1 MAYSIPYEAFN
12 EGKQAEEYKARKEK
26 ESNDTIFK
34 NADRDIRRYPIDI
47 ENGEFVTDHPG
58 RKNLGKR
65 NDDGSVSVY
74 RGKGDRTEYD
84 LTKQKDID
92 RENKA
97 YEKAGKEAK
106 RRAEKWGK
114 EIEDVK
120 SGKADSLDKMDDAK
134 ASYYRLVQDKNTAI
148 DAANRHIR
156 RHPKQYREAG
166 IFEDVQFLEPLEE
179 GFISSV
185 VLPSLALA
193 GVCYVLSKKEKSDR
207 EKEKVKQMKERYKQ
221 TKKREEDF
229 IASCKKHYGISIEI
243 IEHGVYHKEE
253 DLYRDME
260 KDVKSWVAKII
271 NSDVFKEAVDSL
283 LADPKKLE
291 YILDDPKDA
300 TLQHFKSL
308 FKVEE
313 GVNGFEESMQIC
325 EGTQDEQ
332 IEFNWVTYDIAQMV
346 ELKYGSYLEHDVS
359 CGDGDEGHIY
369 YNMYMQ

>member
-12 EGKQAEEYKARKEK
+12 EARNIEEYKKEK
-26 ESNDTIFK
+26 QE
-34 NADRDIRRYPIDI
+34 RDKKIEQDEKRRNNRHGLQGMRKRI
-47 ENGEFVTDHPG
+47 ENDF
-58 RKNLGKR
+58 NR
-65 NDDGSVSVY
+65 NTNIEDSYHKAEDVV
-74 RGKGDRTEYD
+74 
-84 LTKQKDID
+84 QKDAARRGEGFWSGD
-92 RENKA
+92 NDFKA
-97 YEKAGKEAK
+97 
-106 RRAEKWGK
+106 
-114 EIEDVK
+114 VTNLT
-120 SGKADSLDKMDDAK
+120 SNLDDARD
-134 ASYYRLVQDKNTAI
+134 ATA
-148 DAANRHIR
+148 RHIR
-156 RHPKQYREAG
+156 RHSKQYREAG

-332 IEFNWVTYDIAQMV
+332 IEFNWITYDIAQMV